1 MFDVLTF
8 LADLD
13 DPVDEFFVAIWLVD
27 GVVDDVPKV
36 P

>member
-1 MFDVLTF
+1 MFDVFSL

-27 GVVDDVPKV
+27 CMVDDVPEF